1 MPIVICIRIHDILMR
16 KKRGGNLSF
25 REEFVFWRLA
35 HYLISEQ
42 EYNIIQ
48 ISKSQ
53 KELWLEKM
61 ENKEAQ
67 VIRILLHHL
76 DWSNWLQRDLELTVA
91 NGESIRKQIKKRS
104 LNVINIYVTPFPPV
118 DDYEFRIKKPFL
130 HPNGEKTKVTSI
142 ICDQQNGVRPVE
154 SIFQDSIQMEW
165 SSDYSEIE
173 VEVEKKAALSSA
185 RQKVKAEKAVF
196 ENGRPFFTYLFIA
209 IQVIVFLLMEVSGGS
224 TNTSVLIQFGAKV
237 NWLILEGEWWRLF
250 VPIFLHIGLLHL
262 FMNTLA
268 LYYIGITA
276 EKIFGNFR
284 FLFIY
289 LFAGICGSIA
299 SLLFS
304 PNISAGASG
313 AIFGLFGALLYFGVI
328 YPKLF
333 FRTMGMN
340 ILFVIGINL
349 VFGFSF
355 SGVDNAGH
363 IGGLIGGFI
372 GAAIVHFPKRKRL
385 FIQLTA
391 LLLSIALIYGIL
403 QYSFTH
409 SEQFVDE
416 QSAIVLAQEYINHEE
431 FAQAYKLLSGFS
443 KQHENTANTLFLQ
456 SYVEIKLEKLDEAK
470 AHLHQVI
477 EKKSDF
483 HEAFYNLS
491 LIYLDEEDYISA
503 KQYARKALES
513 QPSNED
519 YKKLLNQISDL
530 ESAAS
535 SSSIP
540 RPITH

>member
-1 MPIVICIRIHDILMR
+1 MR

-35 HYLISEQ
+35 NYFISKQ

-48 ISKSQ
+48 LSKSQ

-67 VIRILLHHL
+67 VIRILLHNL

-104 LNVINIYVTPFPPV
+104 LNVINLYITPFPPV
-118 DDYEFRIKKPFL
+118 DDYEFRIAKPFL

-142 ICDQQNGVRPVE
+142 ICDQQNGVSLVE
-154 SIFQDSIQMEW
+154 SIFQDSIEMEW
-165 SSDYSEIE
+165 NSDYSEIE

-196 ENGRPFFTYLFIA
+196 ENGKPLFTYLFVA
-209 IQVIVFLLMEVSGGS
+209 IQVIVFLLMEVAGGS
-224 TNTSVLIQFGAKV
+224 TNTSVLIHFGAKV
-237 NWLILEGEWWRLF
+237 NWLVLEGEWWRLF
-250 VPIFLHIGLLHL
+250 APIFLHIGLLHL

-268 LYYIGITA
+268 LYYIGITV
-276 EKIFGNFR
+276 EKIYGNLR

-289 LFAGICGSIA
+289 LFAGFCGSLA

-363 IGGLIGGFI
+363 IGGLIGGCI
-372 GAAIVHFPKRKRL
+372 GATIVHFPKKKRL

-391 LLLSIALIYGIL
+391 LLLSLALIYGIF
-403 QYSFTH
+403 QYSNTH
-409 SEQFVDE
+409 SELFVNE
-416 QSAIVLAQEYINHEE
+416 QSTIVLAQEYINHEE
-431 FAQAYKLLSGFS
+431 FAQAYELLNEFS
-443 KQHENTANTLFLQ
+443 KQHGNTANSLFLQ

-470 AHLHQVI
+470 DHLQQAI

-491 LIYLDEEDYISA
+491 LIYLDEEDYVAA
-503 KQYARKALES
+503 KKYARKALET
-513 QPSNED
+513 QPTNED
-519 YKKLLNQISDL
+519 YKNLLNQISDL

-535 SSSIP
+535 SSQLPRSI
-540 RPITH
+540 ID

>member
-1 MPIVICIRIHDILMR
+1 M
-16 KKRGGNLSF
+16 SF

-48 ISKSQ
+48 LSKSQ
-53 KELWLEKM
+53 KELWLEKI

-67 VIRILLHHL
+67 VIRLLLHSL

-104 LNVINIYVTPFPPV
+104 LDVINIYVTPFPPV
-118 DDYEFRIKKPFL
+118 DDYEFRIEKPIL
-130 HPNGEKTKVTSI
+130 HPKGEKTKVTSI
-142 ICDQQNGVRPVE
+142 ICDRQSGLKNIE
-154 SIFQDSIQMEW
+154 SIFPELIDMEW
-165 SSDYSEIE
+165 NHDYSETE
-173 VEVEKKAALSSA
+173 VELEKNAALSSA
-185 RQKVKAEKAVF
+185 RQKVTSDRAVL
-196 ENGRPFFTYLFIA
+196 ENGKPFFTYLFIA
-209 IQVIVFLLMEVSGGS
+209 IQVILFFIMEAAGGS
-224 TNTSVLIQFGAKV
+224 TNTSVLIKFGAKV

-250 VPIFLHIGLLHL
+250 TPVVLHIGFLHL

-268 LYYIGITA
+268 LYYIGTTA
-276 EKIFGNFR
+276 EKIYGNIR

-289 LFAGICGSIA
+289 LLAGFSGVFA

-313 AIFGLFGALLYFGVI
+313 AIFGLFGALLYFGVT

-355 SGVDNAGH
+355 SGIDNAGH

-372 GAAIVHFPKRKRL
+372 GAAIAHFPRKKKP
-385 FIQLTA
+385 FVQISV
-391 LLLSIALIYGIL
+391 LLLSAALMYGAF
-403 QYSFTH
+403 QYAFTH
-409 SEQFVDE
+409 SGQFVDE
-416 QSAIVLAQEYINHEE
+416 QSALVLAQEYINNEE
-431 FAQAYKLLSGFS
+431 FAQAYELLNEFS
-443 KQHENTANTLFLQ
+443 KRNDNSVNSLFLQ
-456 SYVEIKLEKLDEAK
+456 SYVEIKLDKLEEAK
-470 AHLHQVI
+470 THLHQLI

-491 LIYLDEEDYISA
+491 LIYLDEGDYVAA
-503 KQYARKALES
+503 KEYAEKALEN

-519 YKKLLNQISDL
+519 YQVLLNQISDL

-535 SSSIP
+535 SSQL
-540 RPITH
+540 RHPITD